1 MIDPKIYLDIF
12 QLFPDPCLLIRVSGS
27 RFEIVDTNTAFLEM
41 AGKAKTELFSNDI
54 FEVFPTDGLVVEKEA
69 LKASFLNVISQG
81 VPTSLSSRHFILPLP
96 QNKPFEEHLW
106 EVENIPLKK
115 GEITYILHR
124 LRSIIHEVPLTQL
137 VGKDQKKSGEEL
149 SLILDNSEEAFVV
162 VDKSL
167 KIISFNLRYKELNN
181 KFFNLEVH
189 KGVSIFH
196 YAQAQQ
202 KEYLQ
207 FLYSRIFQGYS
218 ETYEIAIPLTEGAK
232 VYFQLHYKPAKN
244 STGDIIGAYVT
255 VTDITQRKQEE
266 EQLKLLESVV
276 KTTRDAMLITTA
288 DPPNNPS
295 LQKIIYAN
303 KAFTTL
309 SGFKVE
315 EILGKTPEVL
325 RGIHTDVDTL
335 AFLDERLR
343 EGENCEVELLN
354 YTKEGREF
362 WVHLEISPIKNH
374 LGQVTHW
381 VSVQRD
387 VTRQRREKRQKDLLA
402 TLSRAFNRQGTLDY
416 IMQEV
421 LETLLEQEA
430 VELIELWLVN
440 FDKDS
445 IFLSNE
451 YHTNPQVDPFYQS
464 PDTLREFK
472 KGEGLPGVVWQEGT
486 LQWWNHL
493 EKNRKF
499 KRRKQIKNIPIQHAL
514 CVPLFSHGEVV
525 GALLLGTEDSF
536 KVQEFFS
543 EIATEL
549 GFLIGEEIKRKQ
561 LEGQFDQF
569 FNFSQ
574 EILVL
579 TKVDGYFR
587 KVNPAFCRLLG
598 YTAEELC
605 SQHFTHFVHPD
616 DLNNTMTEFVDSID
630 GRVVNSFENRY
641 RTKDGRWKW
650 ISWSSSEVLTEE
662 GLIYGYGRDV
672 TEKKELEELVKNASR
687 LARVGSWEVDIVKN
701 RVYWGPIT
709 REIHEVDHTFVP
721 NMEEGIRFYKVGNSR
736 EIISKI
742 VERAIAEGT
751 PWDVEL
757 EIVTAKG
764 NDRWVRTIGAAE
776 MENGKCIRLYGS
788 FQDIHNRKVAELRHI
803 QVLEERDS
811 ILERI
816 SEAFFAVDD
825 QWTITFWNMEAER
838 LLGKS
843 KSSLIGNNLW
853 DMFPEALDLE
863 FFRAYKRAMEQ
874 QNAVNFVEFF
884 HPTSQWFDVS
894 AYPSNDGLS
903 VFFRDITQR
912 KLAEEQLIRNTKQ
925 INALAELNTALLA
938 EENWKKALEDSLPFI
953 AEAVEA
959 DRVYYYENGQD
970 ENEENFFSIAMEW
983 CREGISAQI
992 DNPDHQKI
1000 KFSEV
1005 ADFIGPLKARKPLSL
1020 QVQEM
1025 PPSFT
1030 REMLEAQG
1038 ILSILVIPVFVSRK
1052 YVGFL
1057 GFDDCTQGRQWNQ
1070 EEIRLMSTLVNNLS
1084 YAIEQRNYEET
1095 LELAFREKSTILES
1109 IGDAFF
1115 ATDKQWVVTYWN
1127 QMAEKILMTPKEK
1140 VLGKN
1145 LWKVFA
1151 ASVDSHSYRMYH
1163 QAIRENKPVH
1173 FEDYFEHTKKW
1184 YEVSAYPSSN
1194 GITVYFKDIT
1204 LRKEV
1209 DIRVRESNE
1218 RFEMV
1223 AEATNDAIWDWDI
1236 TANTLYFGE
1245 GYRKLFGMKPGTINA
1260 DLNIWAQYIHPEDK
1274 ARVQEKFSA
1283 IYNNAKLK
1291 HFHNEYRFKRANGT
1305 YAYVVDHGTILRN
1318 KEGIPTRLIGAVQD
1332 ITDRK
1337 NYEESLK
1344 ELNKNL
1350 AKQAHELSVSNKEL
1364 EQFAYVTSH
1373 DLQEPLRMV
1382 TSFMNLLQKKYGPQ
1396 LDEKAHQYIHYAIDG
1411 SKRMKQIILDLLEY
1425 STVGKIHEEREVVNL
1440 NETLEEILILF
1451 RRKVEELDAKITVTP
1466 LPKIMAH
1473 KAPMRQLFQNLINNA
1488 LAYHH
1493 PERKI
1498 KIQVKMKSKKSHW
1511 QFSII
1516 DNGIGIS
1523 PEYHEK
1529 IFIIFQRLHTTDFY
1543 KGTGMGLA
1551 ICKKIVEQYGG
1562 KIWVESEEDKGS
1574 TFHFTIAKN

>member
-27 RFEIVDTNTAFLEM
+27 RFEIADTNTAFLEM

-499 KRRKQIKNIPIQHAL
+499 KRRKQIKNIPVQHAL

-687 LARVGSWEVDIVKN
+687 LARVGSWEVDLQKS

-721 NMEEGIRFYKVGNSR
+721 AMEEGIKFYKEGKSR
-736 EIISKI
+736 EIITKI
-742 VERAIAEGT
+742 VERAMKEGT

-764 NDRWVRTIGAAE
+764 NHRWVRAIGAAH
-776 MENGKCIRLYGS
+776 MEDGKCTRLYGS
-788 FQDIHNRKVAELRHI
+788 FQDIHNRKIAELRHI

-816 SEAFFAVDD
+816 SEAFFAVDEN
-825 QWTITFWNMEAER
+825 WTITFWNWEAER
-838 LLGKS
+838 LLS
-843 KSSLIGNNLW
+843 KSSKQVIGKNIW
-853 DMFPEALDLE
+853 EIYPQAIDSE
-863 FFRAYKRAMEQ
+863 FYRAYHWAMQEQ
-874 QNAVNFVEFF
+874 KPINFIEF
-884 HPTSQWFDVS
+884 HDSKHWFEVS
-894 AYPSNDGLS
+894 AYPSPDGLS
-903 VFFRDITQR
+903 VFFRDVTERRNAESQLVR
-912 KLAEEQLIRNTKQ
+912 KSKQ
-925 INALAELNTALLA
+925 ISALAELNSALLA
-938 EENWKKALEDSLPFI
+938 QENWQKALADSFPLM
-953 AEAVEA
+953 ADSVEA
-959 DRVYYYENGQD
+959 DRVYFFENGTD
-970 ENEENFFSIAMEW
+970 NIGGDYLSIVMEW
-983 CREGISAQI
+983 CKEGISPQL
-992 DNPDHQKI
+992 DLPDHQKI
-1000 KFSEV
+1000 YFSEV
-1005 ADFIGPLKARKPLSL
+1005 AELIHPLKSRKPHCLVVGELPESSTKELL
-1020 QVQEM
+1020 QI
-1025 PPSFT
+1025 
-1030 REMLEAQG
+1030 QG
-1038 ILSILVIPVFVSRK
+1038 ILSLVIIPIFVAK
-1052 YVGFL
+1052 KFVGFI
-1057 GFDDCTQGRQWNQ
+1057 GFDDCTHGRQWAS
-1070 EEIRLMSTLVNNLS
+1070 EEISLLSTMANNLS
-1084 YAIEQRNYEET
+1084 YAIEQSNQEIA
-1095 LELAFREKSTILES
+1095 LEQAVLEKSTILES
-1109 IGDAFF
+1109 IGDGFF
-1115 ATDKQWVVTYWN
+1115 ATDKQWIVTYWN

-1145 LWKVFA
+1145 LWEVFA

-1163 QAIRENKPVH
+1163 HAIRENKPVH

-1184 YEVSAYPSSN
+1184 YEISAYPSSN
-1194 GITVYFKDIT
+1194 GLTVYFKDIT

-1209 DIRVRESNE
+1209 DIRIRESNE

-1236 TANTLYFGE
+1236 TANTLFFGE
-1245 GYRKLFGMKPGTINA
+1245 GYRKLFGMKPGTLKA
-1260 DLNIWAQYIHPEDK
+1260 DLNLWAQNIHPEDK
-1274 ARVQEKFSA
+1274 APVMENFSA
-1283 IYNNAKLK
+1283 IYNNSKLK
-1291 HFHNEYRFKRANGT
+1291 HFHNEYRFKCVNGT

-1318 KEGIPTRLIGAVQD
+1318 NDGAPIRMIGALQD
-1332 ITDRK
+1332 ISERK

-1344 ELNKNL
+1344 ALNKSL
-1350 AKQAHELSVSNKEL
+1350 AKQAHELAISNKEL
-1364 EQFAYVTSH
+1364 EQFAFVTSH

-1382 TSFMNLLQKKYGPQ
+1382 TSFLNLLQKKYGAQ

-1411 SKRMKQIILDLLEY
+1411 SKRMKQIILDLLDY
-1425 STVGKIHEEREVVNL
+1425 STIVKIGEEKEGVDL
-1440 NETLEEILILF
+1440 QDILEETQILF
-1451 RRKVEELDAKITVTP
+1451 RKKIEELDAQITVEP
-1466 LPKIMAH
+1466 LPKITAH

-1488 LAYHH
+1488 LIYHH
-1493 PERKI
+1493 PNRKT
-1498 KIQVKMKSKKSHW
+1498 KIQVRVKSKKTHW
-1511 QFSII
+1511 QFSIM

-1529 IFIIFQRLHTTDFY
+1529 IFIIFQRLHTVDRY
-1543 KGTGMGLA
+1543 SGTGMGLA

-1562 KIWVESEEDKGS
+1562 DIWVESEEGKGS
-1574 TFHFTIAKN
+1574 AFHFTLAKN